1 MTAQQRQTDHPG
13 PHNGVPKGATA
24 AAGAAVI
31 IVGGG
36 VTGLSA
42 GWWLARAG
50 VDVLV
55 LDAGLIGWGASG
67 RNGGGC
73 SHHHSPL
80 FLEEQRLWPMMDE
93 LLGYPTEFRPNR
105 IRIALD
111 EHQFLLYRRAL
122 DNGAFHGLRSDILDP
137 RQVRELVPFAGDNVF
152 GGYFYHFGG
161 HANPHRTL
169 QAYAWAMQDHGGRLL
184 QHTNV
189 TGFTTNGE
197 HVTGVNTNRGHIA
210 CDHLVLAAGLHT
222 GELAAQLGVDVPLAS
237 ARAEMI
243 VTEPLPPMNIGGVDG
258 NGLYGRQT
266 LRGNLAYGGG
276 PHEWIDLADAN
287 RQRPHSTP
295 LQCSIAARVAGL
307 FPKVAHARV
316 IRSWAGFIENT
327 PDGRPIIDQPGQFD
341 NLTLATLSSVGFG
354 LSPASGHAIRDL
366 VIDGRCSFAD
376 VSSFALSRFANLEP
390 DWRALQGWLPLA
402 SQPAS
407 QPASQDSLAPLGT

>member
-1 MTAQQRQTDHPG
+1 MENAMEHGKQESVTGNA
-13 PHNGVPKGATA
+13 KGAS
-24 AAGAAVI
+24 VI
-31 IVGGG
+31 IIGGG

-42 GWWLARAG
+42 GWWLAREG
-50 VDVLV
+50 IDVLV

-80 FLEEQRLWPMMDE
+80 FLEEQRLWPKMDE

-111 EHQFLLYRRAL
+111 EQQFKLYRRAL
-122 DNGAFHGLRSDILDP
+122 DNGAHHGLRSDILDGK
-137 RQVRELVPFAGDNVF
+137 QVRELVPFAGDNVHS
-152 GGYFYHFGG
+152 GYFYHFGG

-169 QAYAWAMQDHGGRLL
+169 QAYAWAMQDCGGRLM
-184 QHTNV
+184 QHTEV
-189 TGFTTNGE
+189 TGFERRAGR
-197 HVTGVNTNRGHIA
+197 VTGLETSRGHLG
-210 CDHLVLAAGLHT
+210 CDHVVIAAGPRT
-222 GELAAQLGVDVPLAS
+222 GELAAMLGVDVPLAS

-243 VTEPLPPMNIGGVDG
+243 VTEPLPLMNIGGVDG

-276 PHEWIDLADAN
+276 PHEWVDLADTYKNAEGE
-287 RQRPHSTP
+287 RAHSTP
-295 LQCSIAARVAGL
+295 LQGSIAARVAGL

-327 PDGRPIIDQPGQFD
+327 PDGRPVIDRPSPME
-341 NLTLATLSSVGFG
+341 NLTIATLSSVGFG

-366 VIDGRCSFAD
+366 VVDGACSFAD
-376 VSSFALSRFANLEP
+376 ISGFALSRFAQLEP
-390 DWRALQGWLPLA
+390 DWRQIQGWMPLPA
-402 SQPAS
+402 VAV
-407 QPASQDSLAPLGT
+407 